1 MPKRIIG
8 FAALSILLVA
18 AFAFTGCKKEEP
30 LKAGDLVYC
39 QYYQG
44 EGNFWEPAKVVS
56 VQGEEVTVKWD
67 DTFAKSDST
76 AAKHVSEVVKRAR
89 PNPKKLKEGSVIII
103 HPPIFLY
110 PYKGTIA
117 KIEGDRYLVDY
128 KSGSVERQDTVDIDA
143 LWKFK

>member
-18 AFAFTGCKKEEP
+18 AFSLTGCKKEEP
-30 LKAGDLVYC
+30 LKVGDLVYT
-39 QYYQG
+39 QYSEG
-44 EGNFWEPAKVVS
+44 EGNFWDPAKITAIE
-56 VQGEEVTVKWD
+56 GEEVTVKWD
-67 DTFAKSDST
+67 DSFVKMDSVAK
-76 AAKHVSEVVKRAR
+76 KHVSEVVKRDR
-89 PNPKKLKEGSVIII
+89 PDPKKLKPGSVVIIKS
-103 HPPIFLY
+103 IFLY

-117 KIEGDRYLVDY
+117 KIEGDRYLVNY